1 MRPNCLFLL
10 LILIPASTSAQRPST
25 VTVPE
30 MPRNP
35 APVDTAIRHFP
46 PWEVH
51 EDLAERSR
59 SQAAGDIRKIIEL
72 SNELVNAVH
81 DSDQKTVFKN
91 ASSIASRARSAWRSL
106 NYWKQKWPRVDPDI
120 APTASVNEEHS
131 ESARRIQL
139 LAAAA
144 GKLIALE
151 QRDLF
156 PDISRRTDMS
166 NLLRDIYRLSAAL
179 KATTKPS
186 K

>member
-10 LILIPASTSAQRPST
+10 LILLPASASAQRPTT

-35 APVDTAIRHFP
+35 APVDTRIKHFP

-51 EDLAERSR
+51 EDLAESSR
-59 SQAAGDIRKIIEL
+59 SHAAGDIRKIIEL
-72 SNELVNAVH
+72 SNKLVSAVH

-106 NYWKQKWPRVDPDI
+106 HYWKQKWPGVDPDI

-144 GKLIALE
+144 DKLIAAE
-151 QRDLF
+151 QRDLV
-156 PDISRRTDMS
+156 PDISRRANMS
-166 NLLRDIYRLSAAL
+166 NMLRDIYRLSAAL
-179 KATTKPS
+179 KASTKPA